1 MMPFP
6 DIAAFQTPRALAWLV
21 ASYALGCL
29 TAAYYLARWRLGT
42 DLRNEGSGNLGARNA
57 GRVLGR
63 VGFAVVFLW
72 DAAKGFVA
80 VYVADRIGAGPGLA
94 VAALVAV
101 ALGHTWPAQLGF
113 RGGKGIAVS
122 AGAILALDPLALVL
136 LVAACVPLIALTRSV
151 TVGGLAA
158 FTLGPLLAW
167 GTGRPARTVLA
178 LGFVAG
184 LVLFTH
190 RRNIREKL
198 ARWRARA
205 AQHPLAGP
213 HDVQ

>member
-6 DIAAFQTPRALAWLV
+6 EIAAFPTPRALTWLV

-29 TAAYYLARWRLGT
+29 TAAYYLARWRLGK

-63 VGFAVVFLW
+63 CGFAAVFLW

-80 VYVADRIGAGPGLA
+80 VYVAQRIGAGTGFA

-101 ALGHTWPAQLGF
+101 TLGHTWPAQLGF

-122 AGAILALDPLALVL
+122 VGAILALDPLALAL
-136 LVAACVPLIALTRSV
+136 LVAACVPLIALTRSL
-151 TVGGLAA
+151 TMGGLAA

-167 GTGRPARTVLA
+167 STGRPESTVVA
-178 LGFVAG
+178 LSFIAGF
-184 LVLFTH
+184 VLFTH
-190 RRNIREKL
+190 RRNIRDAL
-198 ARWRARA
+198 AHRRTRA
-205 AQHPLAGP
+205 ARRPLAGP

>member
-6 DIAAFQTPRALAWLV
+6 DLAVIPGPRALLWLV

-29 TAAYYLARWRLGT
+29 SAAYYLTRWRLGK
-42 DLRNEGSGNLGARNA
+42 DLRHEGSGNLGARNA

-63 VGFAVVFLW
+63 SGFAAVFLW

-80 VYVADRIGAGPGLA
+80 VFVAQRLWPGEGLA

-101 ALGHTWPAQLGF
+101 ALGHSWPAQLGF

-122 AGAILALDPLALVL
+122 VGAILALDSVALGL
-136 LVAACVPLIALTRSV
+136 LVVACVPLIALSRSV
-151 TVGGLAA
+151 TMGGLAA
-158 FTLGPLLAW
+158 FALGPVLAW
-167 GTGRPARTVLA
+167 GAGRPASTLTA
-178 LGFVAG
+178 LGFTAV

-190 RRNIREKL
+190 RRNIGDAL

-205 AQHPLAGP
+205 AQRPLAGP
-213 HDVQ
+213 RDVR

>member
-1 MMPFP
+1 MMPFT
-6 DIAAFQTPRALAWLV
+6 AAALIPAPRELLWLAL
-21 ASYALGCL
+21 SYAIGCL
-29 TAAYYLARWRLGT
+29 TAAYYLTRWRLGK

-63 VGFAVVFLW
+63 AGFAAVFIW

-80 VYVADRIGAGPGLA
+80 VYVAQGMGGGPGLA

-101 ALGHTWPAQLGF
+101 TLGHTWPAQLGF

-122 AGAILALDPLALVL
+122 IGALLALDPLALAL
-136 LVAACVPLIALTRSV
+136 LVAAGVPLIALTRNV

-167 GTGRPARTVLA
+167 GTGRPASTLLA
-178 LGFVAG
+178 LSFTAGF
-184 LVLFTH
+184 VLFTH
-190 RRNIREKL
+190 RRNIRDEL
-198 ARWRARA
+198 TRWRARA
-205 AQHPLAGP
+205 DRLPLSGP
-213 HDVQ
+213 HDAQ

>member
-1 MMPFP
+1 MPFADFAEFP
-6 DIAAFQTPRALAWLV
+6 APPALLWLV
-21 ASYALGCL
+21 ASYAIGCL
-29 TAAYYLARWRLGT
+29 TAAYYLTRWRLGK

-63 VGFAVVFLW
+63 AGFVAVFLW

-80 VYVADRIGAGPGLA
+80 VYVAEGIGGGSGLA

-101 ALGHTWPAQLGF
+101 LLGHTWPVQLGF

-122 AGAILALDPLALVL
+122 VGAILALDPLALAL
-136 LVAACVPLIALTRSV
+136 LVAACLPLVAVSRNV
-151 TVGGLAA
+151 TMGGLAA

-167 GTGRPARTVLA
+167 GAGRAAGTVLA
-178 LGFVAG
+178 LSFIAGF
-184 LVLFTH
+184 VLFTH
-190 RRNIREKL
+190 RRNIREEL
-198 ARWRARA
+198 ARWRGRA
-205 AQHPLAGP
+205 ARLPLAGP